1 MNDVLGTTNN
11 TGWNS
16 WIDHAFDALSSRQ
29 CHGHPLPTNPQTGK
43 SITQDVADQVYA
55 EGNWEYNYIWN
66 ASPNADEYTKYSIG
80 LLVKEF
86 AILLQNIKDGKNAKK
101 LSLFV
106 GHDGTMVRLFKTV
119 GMPFI
124 MWPGMGSELNFE
136 IYKTKENPPKHYV
149 RILVS
154 SIKPTF

>member
-1 MNDVLGTTNN
+1 MGTGNLSS
-11 TGWNS
+11 WNS

-29 CHGHPLPTNPQTGK
+29 CNGHPLPTNPTTGK
-43 SITQDVADQVYA
+43 AITQDIADQVYA

-66 ASPNADEYTKYSIG
+66 ASPNADEYTKYSIA
-80 LLVKEF
+80 LLVKEL
-86 AILLQNIKDGKNAKK
+86 AVLMKGIQDGSNDKK

-119 GMPFI
+119 GMPYI

-136 IYKTKENPPKHYV
+136 IYKTKEKTPKYYV
-149 RILVS
+149 RTLVS
-154 SIKPTF
+154 SV